1 MSTTWVTPAAAMY
14 LCGRPEATVRDWM
27 RRGLLPVAC
36 SLATHRLIIPAD
48 QVAELAVAHLSRPAA
63 RRRAARGLAAALSG
77 VT

>member
-1 MSTTWVTPAAAMY
+1 MTTTWVTPAAAMY

-36 SLATHRLIIPAD
+36 SLATRRLIVPAD
-48 QVAELAVAHLSRPAA
+48 AVADLALSHPSRHAA
-63 RRRAARGLAAALSG
+63 RRRPARRLASALAG